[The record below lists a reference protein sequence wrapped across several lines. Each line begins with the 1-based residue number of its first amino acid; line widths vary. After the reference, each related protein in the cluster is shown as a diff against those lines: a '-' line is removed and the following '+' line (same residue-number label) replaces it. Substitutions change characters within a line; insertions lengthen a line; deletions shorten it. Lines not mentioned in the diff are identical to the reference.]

1 MRSEIL
7 ASKDKIPGPFPHSL
21 SSYSWGYET
30 TILTSRFKGVLEMH
44 MGPPLKL
51 TAERAQ
57 GYSLALVAILDKAET
72 LPIYTDHP
80 EHVK

>member
-1 MRSEIL
+1 
-7 ASKDKIPGPFPHSL
+7 
-21 SSYSWGYET
+21 
-30 TILTSRFKGVLEMH
+30 MH
-44 MGPPLKL
+44 MGPPLTL